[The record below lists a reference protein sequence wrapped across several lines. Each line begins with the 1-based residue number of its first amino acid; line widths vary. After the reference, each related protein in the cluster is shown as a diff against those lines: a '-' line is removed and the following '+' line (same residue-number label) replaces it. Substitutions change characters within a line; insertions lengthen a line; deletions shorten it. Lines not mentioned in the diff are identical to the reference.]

1 MRHPIRTIALAAVA
15 TILLTGCS
23 ISYPFQLL
31 LTVENEDGGQP
42 LEDVTIVLDTTDA
55 DDNMTQT
62 DYGVHFRGTTDSS
75 GGLTH
80 DFHITQAPDFYKHWS
95 RPGSEQPRPN
105 SDPGRRENETA
116 AARSRALIIGTR
128 GHIIRQPSTPPTRC
142 TDPRVSNS
150 HLKVVA
156 QIGPG
161 I

>member
-80 DFHITQAPDFYKHWS
+80 DFHITQAPDFYKHWYLKLQKDGFEPVVVDI
-95 RPGSEQPRPN
+95 RPDPVPN
-105 SDPGRRENETA
+105 SRDR
-116 AARSRALIIGTR
+116 
-128 GHIIRQPSTPPTRC
+128 TPIP
-142 TDPRVSNS
+142 
-150 HLKVVA
+150 VA
-156 QIGPG
+156 VKMKPLPPAPAP
-161 I
+161 